1 MIKNQQGRGSRKTA
15 LPEICAIALR

>member
-1 MIKNQQGRGSRKTA
+1 MIRNQQGRGSRKTA